1 MSRACDLYVSNT
13 FHARYRRVEY
23 TLNIQSSKIKKA
35 NFTLENLFENF
46 LCDIQ
51 SSKIKL
57 KVATR
62 LVSIKKKITKT
73 TERQTNYTE
82 DIS

>member
-1 MSRACDLYVSNT
+1 MV
-13 FHARYRRVEY
+13 
-23 TLNIQSSKIKKA
+23 A
-35 NFTLENLFENF
+35 NAKL
-46 LCDIQ
+46 
-51 SSKIKL
+51 SVYL